1 MSSDQKQKSDN
12 NVPRLKAAFNTA
24 GIKMLQERL
33 EKTNINA
40 VPRLKK
46 IVLNI
51 GVSAARENI
60 KALDI
65 ANDELAQITGQKPSI
80 RKSKK
85 SISAFKLREGM
96 PIGVCV
102 TLRGARM
109 YEFLDRFISIAA
121 PRIRDFRGM
130 SLTAFDG
137 GGNYNLGIKEQYIF
151 PEVNVE
157 KSDAP
162 RGMNITFVTSAEN
175 DKDAYELLNV
185 LGIPFAKK
193 ANAPQPKAQEN

>member
-1 MSSDQKQKSDN
+1 VSVAEKQVPNSI
-12 NVPRLKAAFNTA
+12 PRLKTAFETA
-24 GIKMLQERL
+24 GVQLLKESLG
-33 EKTNINA
+33 KDNVNA
-40 VPRLKK
+40 VPRLTK

-65 ANDELAQITGQKPSI
+65 ATEELTQISGQKPVV

-96 PIGVCV
+96 PIAVSV

-109 YEFLDRFISIAA
+109 YEFLDRFIALAI
-121 PRIRDFRGM
+121 PRIRDFRGLNP
-130 SLTAFDG
+130 SGFDR

-151 PEVNVE
+151 AEVNVE

-162 RGMNITFVTSAEN
+162 RGMNISFVTTAKS
-175 DKDAYELLNV
+175 DKDAFELLKV
-185 LGIPFAKK
+185 LGLPFAKDK
-193 ANAPQPKAQEN
+193 ASASRN

>member
-1 MSSDQKQKSDN
+1 MTSANST
-12 NVPRLKAAFNTA
+12 VPRLKAAFN
-24 GIKMLQERL
+24 
-33 EKTNINA
+33 EKGVPALREKLGKANVNA
-40 VPRLKK
+40 VPKLQK

-65 ANDELAQITGQKPSI
+65 AAEELTQIAGQKPTI

-96 PIGVCV
+96 PIGVAV
-102 TLRGARM
+102 TLRGPKM
-109 YEFLDRFISIAA
+109 YEFLDRFITIAT
-121 PRIRDFRGM
+121 PRIRDFRG
-130 SLTAFDG
+130 LNPTGFDG

-157 KSDAP
+157 KSDGP
-162 RGMNITFVTSAEN
+162 RGMNITFVTSAKT
-175 DKDAYELLNV
+175 DKEAFELLAI
-185 LGIPFAKK
+185 LGLPFAKEK
-193 ANAPQPKAQEN
+193 LKN

>member
-1 MSSDQKQKSDN
+1 
-12 NVPRLKAAFNTA
+12 V
-24 GIKMLQERL
+24 
-33 EKTNINA
+33 NA
-40 VPRLKK
+40 VPRLSK

-65 ANDELAQITGQKPSI
+65 AAEELAQITGQKASV

-109 YEFLDRFISIAA
+109 YEFLDRFISTAV
-121 PRIRDFRGM
+121 PRIRDFRG
-130 SLTAFDG
+130 LNPHGFDG
-137 GGNYNLGIKEQYIF
+137 QGNYNLGIKEQYIF

-162 RGMNITFVTSAEN
+162 RGMNITFVTTGTS
-175 DKDAYELLNV
+175 DKESFELLNV
-185 LGIPFAKK
+185 LGLPFAKDK
-193 ANAPQPKAQEN
+193 NRKN

>member
-1 MSSDQKQKSDN
+1 MSSAEKKSN
-12 NVPRLKAAFNTA
+12 HVTPRLKEAFNTV
-24 GIKMLQERL
+24 GVKLLQERL
-33 EKTNINA
+33 GQKNPNA
-40 VPRLKK
+40 VPRLEK

-65 ANDELAQITGQKPSI
+65 ANDELAQITGQKPTV

-96 PIGVCV
+96 PIGVAV

-109 YEFLDRFISIAA
+109 YEFLDRFISIAS
-121 PRIRDFRGM
+121 PRIRDFRGL
-130 SLTAFDG
+130 SPHGFDG

-151 PEVNVE
+151 AEVNVE

-162 RGMNITFVTSAEN
+162 RGMNITFVTSSKS
-175 DKDAYELLNV
+175 DKEAFELLNV
-185 LGIPFAKK
+185 LGLPFAKDK
-193 ANAPQPKAQEN
+193 AAQAKAREN

>member
-1 MSSDQKQKSDN
+1 VSESKST
-12 NVPRLKAAFNTA
+12 NVAPRMKEAFFKA
-24 GIKMLQERL
+24 GVKMLQEKL
-33 EKTNINA
+33 NQSNINA
-40 VPRLKK
+40 VPRLSK
-46 IVLNI
+46 IVINI

-65 ANDELAQITGQKPSI
+65 AADELATISGQKAVV
-80 RKSKK
+80 RRSKK

-96 PIGVCV
+96 PIAVSV

-109 YEFLDRFISIAA
+109 YEFLDRFISTAV
-121 PRIRDFRGM
+121 PRIRDFRG
-130 SLTAFDG
+130 LNPTAFDG
-137 GGNYNLGIKEQYIF
+137 NGNYNLGIKEQYIF

-162 RGMNITFVTSAEN
+162 RGMNITFVTTTQK

-185 LGIPFAKK
+185 LGMPFAK
-193 ANAPQPKAQEN
+193 ENKGRKN

>member
-1 MSSDQKQKSDN
+1 
-12 NVPRLKAAFNTA
+12 
-24 GIKMLQERL
+24 
-33 EKTNINA
+33 
-40 VPRLKK
+40 
-46 IVLNI
+46 
-51 GVSAARENI
+51 
-60 KALDI
+60 
-65 ANDELAQITGQKPSI
+65 
-80 RKSKK
+80 
-85 SISAFKLREGM
+85 M

-162 RGMNITFVTSAEN
+162 RGMNITFVTSAETDN
-175 DKDAYELLNV
+175 EAFELLNV

-193 ANAPQPKAQEN
+193 DKPAQQKAQEN

>member
-1 MSSDQKQKSDN
+1 MSSEQKQSDGYI
-12 NVPRLKAAFNTA
+12 PRLKTAFNTV
-24 GIKMLQERL
+24 GVKMLQEKL
-33 EKTNINA
+33 GKENINA
-40 VPRLKK
+40 VPKLKK

-60 KALDI
+60 KALDL
-65 ANDELAQITGQKPSI
+65 ANDELAQISGQKPSI

-151 PEVNVE
+151 PEVNDE

-162 RGMNITFVTSAEN
+162 RGMNITFVTSAETDN
-175 DKDAYELLNV
+175 EAFELLNV

-193 ANAPQPKAQEN
+193 DKPAQQKAQEN

>member
-1 MSSDQKQKSDN
+1 MTAENKKTS
-12 NVPRLKAAFNTA
+12 NVAPRLKQAFNSA
-24 GIKMLQERL
+24 GVKMLQEKL
-33 EKTNINA
+33 GKTNVMA
-40 VPRLKK
+40 VPRLEK
-46 IVLNI
+46 IVVNI

-65 ANDELAQITGQKPSI
+65 ATEELAQITGQKPTV
-80 RKSKK
+80 RRSKK

-96 PIGVCV
+96 PIGVAV

-109 YEFLDRFISIAA
+109 YEFLDRFISIAS
-121 PRIRDFRGM
+121 PRIRDFHGI
-130 SLTAFDG
+130 SLTGFDG

-162 RGMNITFVTSAEN
+162 RGMNITFVTNTKS
-175 DKDAYELLNV
+175 DKEALELLKV
-185 LGIPFAKK
+185 LGLPFAKAK
-193 ANAPQPKAQEN
+193 N

>member
-1 MSSDQKQKSDN
+1 VTSANST
-12 NVPRLKAAFNTA
+12 VPRLKAAFN
-24 GIKMLQERL
+24 
-33 EKTNINA
+33 EKGVPALREKLGKANVNA
-40 VPRLKK
+40 VPKLQK

-65 ANDELAQITGQKPSI
+65 AAEELTQIAGQKPTI

-96 PIGVCV
+96 PIGVAV
-102 TLRGARM
+102 TLRGPKM
-109 YEFLDRFISIAA
+109 YEFLDRFITIAT
-121 PRIRDFRGM
+121 PRIRDFRG
-130 SLTAFDG
+130 LNPTGFDG

-157 KSDAP
+157 KSDGP
-162 RGMNITFVTSAEN
+162 RGMNITFVTSAKT
-175 DKDAYELLNV
+175 DKEAFELLAI
-185 LGIPFAKK
+185 LGLPFAKEK
-193 ANAPQPKAQEN
+193 LKN

>member
-1 MSSDQKQKSDN
+1 VSEHKENKKSA
-12 NVPRLKAAFNTA
+12 NVANVAPRLKEAFKTA
-24 GIKMLQERL
+24 GVKLLQEKLGKTNVNAIPRL
-33 EKTNINA
+33 E
-40 VPRLKK
+40 K

-65 ANDELAQITGQKPSI
+65 ATEELAQISGQKPTV

-102 TLRGARM
+102 TLRGAKM
-109 YEFLDRFISIAA
+109 YEFLDRFITIAS
-121 PRIRDFRGM
+121 PRIRDFRG
-130 SLTAFDG
+130 LNPTGFDG

-162 RGMNITFVTSAEN
+162 RGMNITFVTNTKS
-175 DKDAYELLNV
+175 DKEAFELLNV
-185 LGIPFAKK
+185 LGLPFAKDK
-193 ANAPQPKAQEN
+193 HKN